1 MVEDTSVS
9 KPAADMLMEEQLRQ
23 HEKQIDIKIGATLRY
38 FRLQKA
44 VTQMAL
50 AKGVGVTFQQIQK
63 YEKGLNRVSFS
74 RLLSMLDFL
83 DQDIGSFFKKAEL
96 LDEIPYT
103 TPIQPI
109 AHQRQI
115 HLLFQMEGLSP
126 TMLAFAEENI
136 RQLARLQSRIYDE
149 MKIRPTEPAFDH

>member
-1 MVEDTSVS
+1 M
-9 KPAADMLMEEQLRQ
+9 
-23 HEKQIDIKIGATLRY
+23 
-38 FRLQKA
+38 
-44 VTQMAL
+44 
-50 AKGVGVTFQQIQK
+50 TFQQIQK

-83 DQDIGSFFKKAEL
+83 EQDIGSFFKKAEL

-149 MKIRPTEPAFDH
+149 MKIRPTEPAFDP